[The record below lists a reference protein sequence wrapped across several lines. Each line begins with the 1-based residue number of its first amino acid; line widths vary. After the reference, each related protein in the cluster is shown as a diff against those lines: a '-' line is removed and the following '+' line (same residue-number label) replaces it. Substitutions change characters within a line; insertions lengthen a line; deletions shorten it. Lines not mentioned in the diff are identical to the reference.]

1 MQPVGTITGRA
12 APLPRANVDT
22 DQIIPKQ
29 FLKRVERSGFGEF
42 LFYDWAADHEGEPD
56 PEFVLNQPAY
66 QEAIVLV
73 AGPNFGSGS
82 SREHAPW
89 SLQDWGF
96 DAIIAPSFADIFYTN
111 CTKIGL
117 LPIVLAE
124 DDITSLTAIASD
136 PTNEIT
142 INLENQTVEA
152 SGFAAVFEIDVFT
165 KDCLMN
171 GLDSID
177 LTLAHTRKIAR
188 FEGERAAHKPVVSLD
203 TIDPQDVRFKV

>member
-1 MQPVGTITGRA
+1 MEPVGIITGRA

-42 LFYDWAADHEGEPD
+42 LFYDWALDHEGEPD
-56 PEFVLNQPAY
+56 SEFVLNQDAY
-66 QEAIVLV
+66 KDSVVLV

-96 DAIIAPSFADIFYTN
+96 AAIIAPSYADIFYNN

-117 LPIVLAE
+117 LPVILSADEVTTLTTVAE
-124 DDITSLTAIASD
+124 DPANEVTVDLQAQMVTAGKFSATFDIDPFIKYCLLNGIDEIA
-136 PTNEIT
+136 
-142 INLENQTVEA
+142 
-152 SGFAAVFEIDVFT
+152 
-165 KDCLMN
+165 
-171 GLDSID
+171 
-177 LTLAHTRKIAR
+177 LTLDHA
-188 FEGERAAHKPVVSLD
+188 D
-203 TIDPQDVRFKV
+203 QIDGYEHDRPSFRPTVRS

>member
-1 MQPVGTITGRA
+1 MKSVGTISGRA

-96 DAIIAPSFADIFYTN
+96 DTIIAPSFADIFYTN

-142 INLENQTVEA
+142 INLKTREQFFERL
-152 SGFAAVFEIDVFT
+152 FAFATHD
-165 KDCLMN
+165 
-171 GLDSID
+171 
-177 LTLAHTRKIAR
+177 KI
-188 FEGERAAHKPVVSLD
+188 
-203 TIDPQDVRFKV
+203 

>member
-1 MQPVGTITGRA
+1 MEPVGIITGRA

-42 LFYDWAADHEGEPD
+42 LFYDWALDHEGEPD
-56 PEFVLNQPAY
+56 PEFVLNRDAY
-66 QEAIVLV
+66 KDSVVLV

-96 DAIIAPSFADIFYTN
+96 AAIIAPSYADIFYNN

-117 LPIVLAE
+117 LPVILSADKVTTLTTVAE
-124 DDITSLTAIASD
+124 DPANEVTVDLQAQMVTAGKFSATFDID
-136 PTNEIT
+136 P
-142 INLENQTVEA
+142 
-152 SGFAAVFEIDVFT
+152 FT
-165 KDCLMN
+165 KYCLLS
-171 GLDSID
+171 GID
-177 LTLAHTRKIAR
+177 EIALTLDHA
-188 FEGERAAHKPVVSLD
+188 D
-203 TIDPQDVRFKV
+203 QIDGYEHDRPSFRPTVRS

>member
-1 MQPVGTITGRA
+1 MEPVGPITGRA

-42 LFYDWAADHEGEPD
+42 LFFDWALDHEGEPD
-56 PEFVLNQPAY
+56 SEFVLNQDAY
-66 QEAIVLV
+66 RDSVVLV

-96 DAIIAPSFADIFYTN
+96 AAVIAPSYADIFYNN

-117 LPIVLAE
+117 LPIILSADEVTALTTVAE
-124 DDITSLTAIASD
+124 DPA
-136 PTNEIT
+136 NEVT
-142 INLENQTVEA
+142 VDLETQTVTA
-152 SGFAAVFEIDVFT
+152 NGFSATFDIDPFT
-165 KDCLMN
+165 KHCLLN
-171 GLDSID
+171 GLDEIA
-177 LTLAHTRKIAR
+177 LTLDHAH
-188 FEGERAAHKPVVSLD
+188 E
-203 TIDPQDVRFKV
+203 IDGYEHDRPSFRPTVRS